1 MGTKHLAV
9 ALAVVGLGVVACGGR
24 PMGSSAP
31 GASLVLPSVGSDL
44 VMEAVLPGHTI
55 GEKLPREGLGKIYD
69 KKWQATLG
77 GFSQRTFSQA
87 LGFPPG
93 TKITIH
99 NLSHSITH
107 TLNVVK
113 EIDGPP
119 ARFPKAPQLSIK
131 AEGNGKMGTGYASGP
146 IRPGKSVTVTLVKSG
161 IYLIGC
167 AYHYGEG
174 MRDVIV
180 IGPHAQPGPQAT
192 GTPTSGPT
200 SSPTPRSSYD
210 P

>member
-9 ALAVVGLGVVACGGR
+9 ALAVVGLGVSACGGR
-24 PMGSSAP
+24 PIGSSAP
-31 GASLVLPSVGSDL
+31 GGSIVLPSVDSDL
-44 VMEAVLPGHTI
+44 AMEAVLPGHTI

-93 TKITIH
+93 TKITIR
-99 NLSHSITH
+99 NLSRSITH

-113 EIDGPP
+113 EISGPP

-146 IRPGKSVTVTLVKSG
+146 IKPGKSVTVTLVKDG
-161 IYLIGC
+161 TYLIGC
-167 AYHYGEG
+167 AYHYSEG

-200 SSPTPRSSYD
+200 NSPTPRSSYD

>member
-1 MGTKHLAV
+1 
-9 ALAVVGLGVVACGGR
+9 
-24 PMGSSAP
+24 MGSSAP
-31 GASLVLPSVGSDL
+31 GGSLVLPSVGSDL

-77 GFSQRTFSQA
+77 GFSQRSFSQA

-119 ARFPKAPQLSIK
+119 ARFPKAPQLSTK
-131 AEGNGKMGTGYASGP
+131 A
-146 IRPGKSVTVTLVKSG
+146 
-161 IYLIGC
+161 
-167 AYHYGEG
+167 
-174 MRDVIV
+174 
-180 IGPHAQPGPQAT
+180 
-192 GTPTSGPT
+192 
-200 SSPTPRSSYD
+200 
-210 P
+210 

>member
-9 ALAVVGLGVVACGGR
+9 ALAVVGLGVSACGGR
-24 PMGSSAP
+24 PIGSSAP
-31 GASLVLPSVGSDL
+31 GGSLVLPSVGSDL
-44 VMEAVLPGHTI
+44 AVEAVLPAHTI
-55 GEKLPREGLGKIYD
+55 GEKLPSEGLGKIYD
-69 KKWQATLG
+69 KKWQASLG
-77 GFSQRTFSQA
+77 GFTQRAFSQA

-93 TKITIH
+93 TKITIR
-99 NLSHSITH
+99 NLSHRITH
-107 TLNVVK
+107 TLDVVK
-113 EIDGPP
+113 EIQGVP

-131 AEGNGKMGTGYASGP
+131 AQGNGKMGTGYASGP
-146 IRPGKSVTVTLVKSG
+146 IGPGKSVTVTLVKSG

-192 GTPTSGPT
+192 GTPTSDPS